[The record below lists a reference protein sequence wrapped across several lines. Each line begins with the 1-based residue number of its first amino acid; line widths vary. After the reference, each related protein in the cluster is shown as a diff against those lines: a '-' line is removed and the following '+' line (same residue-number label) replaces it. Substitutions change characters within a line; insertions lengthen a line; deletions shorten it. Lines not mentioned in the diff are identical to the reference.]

1 VFKTFKMKKNLLFL
15 CLCLILCVT
24 LLNSC
29 KKDNS
34 ASSNNNITGNWKF
47 VSVTAHTQVD
57 NQYADG
63 GILYKTTS
71 ISDYTSTQNEGT
83 VNISGDSMNGDG
95 IAYSINT
102 EVKAYNY
109 ADGMLLD
116 SLESPF
122 SFSVPSASLSA
133 TYKMIGNDSLY
144 FPGQSLF
151 GAPGTA
157 AATGAKYTISG
168 NTFTMQTHIVKDSTS
183 QFAGVTMQVHEV
195 ADVKTVL
202 QKQ

>member
-1 VFKTFKMKKNLLFL
+1 
-15 CLCLILCVT
+15 
-24 LLNSC
+24 
-29 KKDNS
+29 
-34 ASSNNNITGNWKF
+34 
-47 VSVTAHTQVD
+47 
-57 NQYADG
+57 
-63 GILYKTTS
+63 
-71 ISDYTSTQNEGT
+71 
-83 VNISGDSMNGDG
+83 MNGDG

-102 EVKAYNY
+102 KVKAYNY
-109 ADGMLLD
+109 ADGVLLD

-151 GAPGTA
+151 AVPGATA
-157 AATGAKYTISG
+157 AAGAKYTISG
-168 NTFTMQTHIVKDSTS
+168 NTFTMQTHIEKDSTS
-183 QFAGVTMQVHEV
+183 QFGGVTMQVHEV